1 MELMQAMW
9 GYIVLI
15 LALDAAPDVAFIE
28 RVPSQAD
35 CTAKAQEWIGKAREW
50 RVRSGLPPGSSIA
63 ICYPADTRLSTS
75 H

>member
-1 MELMQAMW
+1 MW

-28 RVPSQAD
+28 PAASQAA
-35 CTAKAQEWIGKAREW
+35 CAAKAAEWIGKAREW

-63 ICYPADTRLSTS
+63 VCYPSEVRLTKAESNR
-75 H
+75 